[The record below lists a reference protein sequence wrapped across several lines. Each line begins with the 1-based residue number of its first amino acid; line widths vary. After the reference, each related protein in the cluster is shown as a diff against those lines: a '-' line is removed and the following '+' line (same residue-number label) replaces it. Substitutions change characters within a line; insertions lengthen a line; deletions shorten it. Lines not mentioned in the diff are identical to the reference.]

1 MKNFEKFVNHIV
13 TKWRVESKLILE
25 KGGLGVPMPNR
36 KAGDYAEKFII
47 NKIGQLTPA
56 YKSFLAS
63 GSQTPA
69 DIYSIARRDGYW
81 HIMLIQVKSSKV
93 KDNIYELSNTEIK
106 QFSELAKLIKS
117 EITKCNILEDYKKKP
132 ILITTG
138 YAGVLSI
145 ETNKTLQH
153 RLTKAKAYKL
163 FKMNASNLDFTLIN
177 EKLVTS
183 HKLGLK

>member
-1 MKNFEKFVNHIV
+1 M
-13 TKWRVESKLILE
+13 
-25 KGGLGVPMPNR
+25 
-36 KAGDYAEKFII
+36 
-47 NKIGQLTPA
+47 
-56 YKSFLAS
+56 AS

-93 KDNIYELSNTEIK
+93 KDNIYELSATEIK

-117 EITKCNILEDYKKKP
+117 EISNCDILEDYKKKP
-132 ILITTG
+132 IIITTG

-153 RLTKAKAYKL
+153 RLTKAKAYKIL
-163 FKMNASNLDFTLIN
+163 C
-177 EKLVTS
+177 
-183 HKLGLK
+183 